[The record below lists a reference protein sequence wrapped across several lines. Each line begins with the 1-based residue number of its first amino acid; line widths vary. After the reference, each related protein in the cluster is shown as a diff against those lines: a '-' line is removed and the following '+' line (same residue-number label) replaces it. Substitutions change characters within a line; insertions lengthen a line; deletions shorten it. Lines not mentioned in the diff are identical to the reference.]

1 MEQIRLSFKDRSLIH
16 KLYVNERTVIRGENE
31 VYEETE
37 IWKRVRQG
45 SSNLSPTLFNLYIE
59 KALKDLRDQNMG
71 GIKVNGI
78 LVQPLRFADDIAMIA
93 DS

>member
-1 MEQIRLSFKDRSLIH
+1 
-16 KLYVNERTVIRGENE
+16 
-31 VYEETE
+31 
-37 IWKRVRQG
+37 VRQG